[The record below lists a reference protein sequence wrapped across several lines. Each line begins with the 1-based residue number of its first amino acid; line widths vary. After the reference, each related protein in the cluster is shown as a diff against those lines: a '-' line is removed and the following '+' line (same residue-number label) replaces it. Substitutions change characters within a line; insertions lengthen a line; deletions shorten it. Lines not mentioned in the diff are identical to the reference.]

1 MYKKVERL
9 LIHRGGSVQR
19 FGRCERAQQMLF
31 DVSGTAVEFNL
42 NWSMSWVARECQKK
56 MIVFFCFFFGFVASD
71 FRVFNRFFLVF
82 PEWASN
88 DGWGGLQAEKQY

>member
-1 MYKKVERL
+1 
-9 LIHRGGSVQR
+9 
-19 FGRCERAQQMLF
+19 MLF

-56 MIVFFCFFFGFVASD
+56 MIVFFCFFSGFVASD

>member
-9 LIHRGGSVQR
+9 LIHRGGGVQR

-42 NWSMSWVARECQKK
+42 NWSMSWVAREPPKK
-56 MIVFFCFFFGFVASD
+56 NDGFFLFFFR
-71 FRVFNRFFLVF
+71 FRCL
-82 PEWASN
+82 
-88 DGWGGLQAEKQY
+88 